1 MDRFDPRGRVNRALL
16 VGVSAYEFTRPEH
29 RHGVPSPLPAVAH
42 NLSLLAVAL
51 ERGGVVGPDGITV
64 AASPVLGEF
73 RKELRTAVDAA
84 EGLLLPYFAG
94 HGAVPSAGDELWL
107 QMRDAEVVRGG
118 TAGFEGAAPFTNVL
132 RILAN
137 SDAERIVV
145 VLDCC
150 NAGNAARVWEA
161 VERPD
166 VRRRVSV
173 LMGVQAN
180 HRIDAGDG
188 DTPTPFTARLVDLL
202 TDGVEGQGDEVHFL
216 ALSEALRVYMSAHHR
231 TERGEPWEPQ
241 SRTENPAVDVLL
253 AVRPGAAASGG
264 ETGAGAAGRTPDAA
278 AAGSTPATGSTG
290 SAGSTGS
297 VGFAGSTRSAVPAG
311 AAVPAGSAGS
321 ARSAGS
327 TGSTGSAGS
336 AGSVRS
342 AGPPGSVG
350 PREPVA
356 GPGRRGPRVPVR
368 LRIRGVLAA
377 AAGAVRAARTH
388 AHPSRTRSTGPAE
401 PRQPGRT
408 PRPRVPWRSPR
419 RWPHRTVAAAA
430 GLAVAVLGL
439 TGYLVLGHD
448 ASGGSPCAPPL
459 ELRLLTDPDLESTV
473 RKAADTYLTSAANT
487 MDDGCRRSG
496 ITVYGAGSAA
506 VVTGLR
512 DQSDPWQRP
521 VGDEVDPQRD
531 IGPQPD
537 IWIPATAAT
546 AARAR
551 PTGLQRSYVSLE
563 PDAAPFAYSPVVLSV
578 PQEIAEAS
586 VADRTGDSLTGLRQ
600 KLTRRAGSAG
610 VRRPDPAYTDSAL
623 LATVGLYGT
632 GTPDVSRAEESV
644 DQTGPVSPTAGDL
657 LCTLPDDADTDRGT
671 AALVP
676 EFLMVSGVGCDR
688 TTRTLRMAEYPDDVP
703 ALAPLFVRVRW
714 TGGDADGAARDDA
727 VRSFHDW
734 LTDPGGGSGDGH
746 GSGGS
751 EPGGGLAVFG
761 KDGFRS
767 PSGAHALLSSRVP
780 DSGLIADPGQS
791 AGAAG
796 ADAMETALKR
806 YRNANGPGRVLFLL
820 DSSGSMADL
829 WQGPGGAPG
838 ILKQSFAGLGDR
850 DEYGVWSVASP
861 GSRPYGEILAFGPH
875 ERQEAERAVDRGA
888 VVQDAEAD
896 PYGALRAALD
906 TMARKGRDDSRPE
919 LIVFLTDDEDNNRLT
934 AHDHIDELLGP
945 LHDKGVPVVMAALDS
960 GGCAKG
966 SPDQRMS
973 EASGGR
979 CLDTGGDLVADLRN
993 EVARTGTGDE

>member
-16 VGVSAYEFTRPEH
+16 VGVSAYEFTRREH

-42 NLSLLAVAL
+42 NLSLLAGAL
-51 ERGGVVGPDGITV
+51 ERGGVVGPGEITV
-64 AASPVLGEF
+64 ADSPVLGEF

-84 EGLLLPYFAG
+84 EGLLLLYFAG

-166 VRRRVSV
+166 IRRRVSV

-241 SRTENPAVDVLL
+241 SRTENPPVDVLL
-253 AVRPGAAASGG
+253 AVRPGATAPGG
-264 ETGAGAAGRTPDAA
+264 ETEAGAGRTVGAGSTTPTGAAGRT
-278 AAGSTPATGSTG
+278 
-290 SAGSTGS
+290 
-297 VGFAGSTRSAVPAG
+297 
-311 AAVPAGSAGS
+311 VPAGSAGS
-321 ARSAGS
+321 A
-327 TGSTGSAGS
+327 GSAGH
-336 AGSVRS
+336 
-342 AGPPGSVG
+342 VG
-350 PREPVA
+350 TTA
-356 GPGRRGPRVPVR
+356 STGPGGPGGPGGTVTGPARRGPGAPAR
-368 LRIRGVLAA
+368 LRIRGLLAA
-377 AAGAVRAARTH
+377 AARAVRAARTRVRPTP
-388 AHPSRTRSTGPAE
+388 ARRPPTSPAE
-401 PRQPGRT
+401 PRPPGRT
-408 PRPRVPWRSPR
+408 PRPRTPWRSPR
-419 RWPHRTVAAAA
+419 LWPRRTAVAAT

-439 TGYLVLGHD
+439 TGYLVLGHG
-448 ASGGSPCAPPL
+448 ASGGAPCAPPL

-473 RKAADTYLTSAANT
+473 RKAADTYLTSTANT
-487 MDDGCRRSG
+487 TDDGCRRSG

-506 VVTGLR
+506 VVAGLR

-563 PDAAPFAYSPVVLSV
+563 PDPAPFAYSPVVLSV

-600 KLTRRAGSAG
+600 KLTRRDGSAE

-657 LCTLPDDADTDRGT
+657 LCTLPDNADTDRGT

-714 TGGDADGAARDDA
+714 TGGHSDGAARDDA

-734 LTDPGGGSGDGH
+734 LTGTGGGSGDGH
-746 GSGGS
+746 GTGGGS
-751 EPGGGLAVFG
+751 GPGGGLAVFG

-780 DSGLIADPGQS
+780 DAGLIADPGRS

-861 GSRPYGEILAFGPH
+861 GSRPYGEILPFGRH
-875 ERQEAERAVDRGA
+875 KRQDAERAVDRGA

-896 PYGALRAALD
+896 PYGALEAALD
-906 TMARKGRDDSRPE
+906 TMAGKGRDDNRPE

-934 AHDHIDELLGP
+934 AHDHVGELLKP

-966 SPDQRMS
+966 STDQRMS

-979 CLDTGGDLVADLRN
+979 CLDTRSDLVADLRN

>member
-16 VGVSAYEFTRPEH
+16 VGVSEYEFTRPEH

-42 NLSLLAVAL
+42 DLSLLARAL
-51 ERGGVVGPDGITV
+51 ERGGVVGPDEITV
-64 AASPVLGEF
+64 THSPVLGEF
-73 RKELRTAVDAA
+73 RKALRTAVDAA
-84 EGLLLPYFAG
+84 EGLLLVYFAG

-161 VERPD
+161 TEGPD
-166 VRRRVSV
+166 IRRRVSV

-188 DTPTPFTARLVDLL
+188 GTPTPFTARLVRLL
-202 TDGVEGQGDEVHFL
+202 TDGVEGQGDEIHFL

-253 AVRPGAAASGG
+253 AVRPGATASGG
-264 ETGAGAAGRTPDAA
+264 ETGAGAGRTVGSGP
-278 AAGSTPATGSTG
+278 AGSGVAPGLAGSVGTPG
-290 SAGSTGS
+290 SAGPTGS
-297 VGFAGSTRSAVPAG
+297 
-311 AAVPAGSAGS
+311 
-321 ARSAGS
+321 
-327 TGSTGSAGS
+327 
-336 AGSVRS
+336 
-342 AGPPGSVG
+342 PGLVG
-350 PREPVA
+350 PGVKVA
-356 GPGRRGPRVPVR
+356 GPARRGPGVPAR
-368 LRIRGVLAA
+368 LRIRGALAA
-377 AAGAVRAARTH
+377 AAGAVRAARTRVR
-388 AHPSRTRSTGPAE
+388 PPRTRYRPTRPAE
-401 PRQPGRT
+401 PRPPGRI
-408 PRPRVPWRSPR
+408 PRPRGPRRSPR
-419 RWPHRTVAAAA
+419 GRPRRTAAVTGLAAA
-430 GLAVAVLGL
+430 VLDL
-439 TGYLVLGHD
+439 TGYLVFGHGG
-448 ASGGSPCAPPL
+448 SGGATCAPPL

-473 RKAADTYLTSAANT
+473 REAADTYLTSEANT
-487 MDDGCRRSG
+487 THDGCRRSG
-496 ITVYGAGSAA
+496 ITVYGAGSAD
-506 VVTGLR
+506 VVAGLR

-521 VGDEVDPQRD
+521 VGDDADPQRD

-537 IWIPATAAT
+537 IWIPATAAS

-551 PTGLQRSYVSLE
+551 PTGLRRSYVTLE
-563 PDAAPFAYSPVVLSV
+563 PDEAPFAYSPVVLSV

-600 KLTRRAGSAG
+600 KLTRRDGSAE

-632 GTPDVSRAEESV
+632 GTPDVSRAEKSV
-644 DQTGPVSPTAGDL
+644 DQAGPVSPTAGDL
-657 LCTLPDDADTDRGT
+657 LCTLPGNADTDRGT

-676 EFLMVSGVGCDR
+676 EFLMVSGVGCAG

-714 TGGDADGAARDDA
+714 MGGDADGAARDEA

-734 LTDPGGGSGDGH
+734 LTDTGGGSGRDRH
-746 GSGGS
+746 GTGGG
-751 EPGGGLAVFG
+751 PGGGLAVFA
-761 KDGFRS
+761 KEGFRS
-767 PSGAHALLSSRVP
+767 PSGAHALLSSRVAG
-780 DSGLIADPGQS
+780 SGLIADPGPS
-791 AGAAG
+791 PEAAG
-796 ADAMETALKR
+796 ADVMETALKR

-838 ILKQSFAGLGDR
+838 ILKQSLAGLGDR
-850 DEYGVWSVASP
+850 DEYGIWSVASP
-861 GSRPYGEILAFGPH
+861 GSRPYTEILAFGPH
-875 ERQEAERAVDRGA
+875 RRQDAERAVDRGA

-896 PYGALRAALD
+896 PYAALGAALD
-906 TMARKGRDDSRPE
+906 TMARKGRDDNRPE
-919 LIVFLTDDEDNNRLT
+919 LIVYLTDDEDNNRLT
-934 AHDHIDELLGP
+934 AHDHLGELLGP
-945 LHDKGVPVVMAALDS
+945 LHDKGVPVVMAALES

-966 SPDQRMS
+966 GVDLRMS

-979 CLDTGGDLVADLRN
+979 CLDTRGDLVADLRN

>member
-42 NLSLLAVAL
+42 NLSLLAGAL
-51 ERGGVVGPDGITV
+51 ERGGVLGPDGITV

-84 EGLLLPYFAG
+84 EGLLLLYFAG

-166 VRRRVSV
+166 ARRRVSV

-180 HRIDAGDG
+180 HRVDAGDG

-202 TDGVEGQGDEVHFL
+202 TDGVEGQGDEVRFL
-216 ALSEALRVYMSAHHR
+216 ALSEALRLYMSAHHR

-253 AVRPGAAASGG
+253 AVRPGATASGG
-264 ETGAGAAGRTPDAA
+264 ETGAGAGRTSGA
-278 AAGSTPATGSTG
+278 TPAGP
-290 SAGSTGS
+290 S
-297 VGFAGSTRSAVPAG
+297 V
-311 AAVPAGSAGS
+311 
-321 ARSAGS
+321 
-327 TGSTGSAGS
+327 
-336 AGSVRS
+336 
-342 AGPPGSVG
+342 PPG
-350 PREPVA
+350 PD
-356 GPGRRGPRVPVR
+356 VPVR
-368 LRIRGVLAA
+368 LRIRGLLAA
-377 AAGAVRAARTH
+377 AAGAVRAARTRV
-388 AHPSRTRSTGPAE
+388 HPARARALTRPRSTGPAE
-401 PRQPGRT
+401 SRRPGRT
-408 PRPRVPWRSPR
+408 ARPRGPWRSPR
-419 RWPHRTVAAAA
+419 RRPRRTAAA

-439 TGYLVLGHD
+439 TGYLVFGHG

-473 RKAADTYLTSAANT
+473 REAADTYLTSAANT
-487 MDDGCRRSG
+487 TDDGCRRSG

-506 VVTGLR
+506 VVAGLR

-521 VGDEVDPQRD
+521 VGDEADPQRD

-546 AARAR
+546 AARSR
-551 PTGLQRSYVSLE
+551 STGLRRSYVSLE

-600 KLTRRAGSAG
+600 KLTRRAASAE

-657 LCTLPDDADTDRGT
+657 LCTLPDNADTDRGT

-734 LTDPGGGSGDGH
+734 LTDRGGGDGH
-746 GSGGS
+746 GSGSGTGGGR

-767 PSGAHALLSSRVP
+767 PSGAHALLSSRVR
-780 DSGLIADPGQS
+780 DSGLIADPGPS

-796 ADAMETALKR
+796 AGAMETALKR

-850 DEYGVWSVASP
+850 DEYGVWSVASR

-875 ERQEAERAVDRGA
+875 KRQDAERAVDRGA

-906 TMARKGRDDSRPE
+906 TMDRKGRDDNRPE

-945 LHDKGVPVVMAALDS
+945 LHEKGVPVVMAALDS
-960 GGCAKG
+960 GGCAKD
-966 SPDQRMS
+966 SPDRRMS

-979 CLDTGGDLVADLRN
+979 CLDTRGDLVADLRD

>member
-42 NLSLLAVAL
+42 NLSLLAGAL

-84 EGLLLPYFAG
+84 EGLLLLYFAG

-166 VRRRVSV
+166 IRRRVSV

-264 ETGAGAAGRTPDAA
+264 ETGAGAEGRTPGAV
-278 AAGSTPATGSTG
+278 AAGSTPA
-290 SAGSTGS
+290 AGSTGA
-297 VGFAGSTRSAVPAG
+297 VGSTVLAGSV
-311 AAVPAGSAGS
+311 
-321 ARSAGS
+321 
-327 TGSTGSAGS
+327 GS
-336 AGSVRS
+336 AGSV
-342 AGPPGSVG
+342 GPPGSAG
-350 PREPVA
+350 PREPGA
-356 GPGRRGPRVPVR
+356 GPGRRGPGVPVR

-377 AAGAVRAARTH
+377 AAGAVRAARTR

-401 PRQPGRT
+401 PRQPGRI

-419 RWPHRTVAAAA
+419 RWPRRTAAAAA

-439 TGYLVLGHD
+439 TGYLVFGHG

-657 LCTLPDDADTDRGT
+657 LCTLPDNADTDRGT

-734 LTDPGGGSGDGH
+734 LTDTGGGSGDGGGH
-746 GSGGS
+746 GSGGGS

-780 DSGLIADPGQS
+780 DSGLIADPGPS

-875 ERQEAERAVDRGA
+875 KRQDAERAVDRGA

-906 TMARKGRDDSRPE
+906 TMARKGRDDNRPE

-979 CLDTGGDLVADLRN
+979 CLDTRGDLVADLRN

>member
-42 NLSLLAVAL
+42 NLSLLAGAL
-51 ERGGVVGPDGITV
+51 ERGGVVGPGEITV
-64 AASPVLGEF
+64 ADSPVLGEF

-84 EGLLLPYFAG
+84 EGLLLLYFAG

-107 QMRDAEVVRGG
+107 QMRDAEVVRGE

-166 VRRRVSV
+166 IRRRVSV

-253 AVRPGAAASGG
+253 AVRPRAVAPGG
-264 ETGAGAAGRTPDAA
+264 ETAAGAGAGAGVA
-278 AAGSTPATGSTG
+278 
-290 SAGSTGS
+290 
-297 VGFAGSTRSAVPAG
+297 VGRAVGAVP
-311 AAVPAGSAGS
+311 S
-321 ARSAGS
+321 GS
-327 TGSTGSAGS
+327 TGSTGPSGS
-336 AGSVRS
+336 TGST
-342 AGPPGSVG
+342 GP
-350 PREPVA
+350 A
-356 GPGRRGPRVPVR
+356 RRGPGVPVR
-368 LRIRGVLAA
+368 VRLRGLLAA
-377 AAGAVRAARTH
+377 AARAVRAART
-388 AHPSRTRSTGPAE
+388 AVLPSPARRRPASSAE
-401 PRQPGRT
+401 PRPPGRT
-408 PRPRVPWRSPR
+408 PRPRASWRSPR
-419 RWPHRTVAAAA
+419 RWPRRTAVAAT

-439 TGYLVLGHD
+439 TGYLVLGH
-448 ASGGSPCAPPL
+448 ASGGAPCAPPL

-473 RKAADTYLTSAANT
+473 RKAADTYLTSTANT
-487 MDDGCRRSG
+487 TDEGCRRSG

-506 VVTGLR
+506 VVAGLR

-563 PDAAPFAYSPVVLSV
+563 PDPAPFAYSPVVLSV

-586 VADRTGDSLTGLRQ
+586 VADRTGDSLTGLRE
-600 KLTRRAGSAG
+600 KLTRRDGSAE

-657 LCTLPDDADTDRGT
+657 LCTLPDNADTDRGT

-714 TGGDADGAARDDA
+714 TGGDIDGAARDDA

-734 LTDPGGGSGDGH
+734 LTGTGDGDGGSGDGH
-746 GSGGS
+746 GTGGGS
-751 EPGGGLAVFG
+751 GPGGGLAVFG

-780 DSGLIADPGQS
+780 DAGLIADPGRS
-791 AGAAG
+791 TGVAG
-796 ADAMETALKR
+796 ADAMETALRR

-861 GSRPYGEILAFGPH
+861 GSRPYGEILAFGRH
-875 ERQEAERAVDRGA
+875 QRKDAERAVDRGA

-896 PYGALRAALD
+896 PYGAIEAALE
-906 TMARKGRDDSRPE
+906 TMAGKGRDDNRPE

-934 AHDHIDELLGP
+934 AHDRVGKLLQP

-979 CLDTGGDLVADLRN
+979 CLDTGSDLVADLRN